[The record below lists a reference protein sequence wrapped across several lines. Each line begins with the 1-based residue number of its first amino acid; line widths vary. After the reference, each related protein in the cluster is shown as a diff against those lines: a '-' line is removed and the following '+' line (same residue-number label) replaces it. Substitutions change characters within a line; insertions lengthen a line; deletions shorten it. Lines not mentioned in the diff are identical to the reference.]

1 MGRAVFGWVAA
12 VIVILV
18 PAVYFAVFDEDVIK
32 VTATTLTR
40 GNVEQTISAIAAGT
54 VKPKRESMVASGLM
68 GRVAVIPAKEG
79 DRVQAGNILLE
90 LDHADLDAQV
100 ALAQANLEVGRSR
113 LQQAQLG
120 ATINEEIA
128 RTRVSQAAAQL
139 DVAKTDFERIKALSD
154 RKAVSQSDFDKVSLA
169 LRVAQENHAAALAGQ
184 QENQVRAEEI
194 KSAKSGIEQLQ
205 AAIQVAEQT
214 REKAIVRAPFDG
226 VVAKIHVKV
235 GEAIALGMPLV
246 KMVDDSEYY
255 VKAPFDEAN
264 AADIRVGQVARI
276 NIDAYRGT
284 DFPGVVEFISPI
296 VAQNL
301 DLSRTLDIDVRI
313 EDGQDKFVA
322 GMSADVIIVAE
333 KKQDVLYVPSEAL
346 IREQTAYVIE
356 DGRVVVRNVEV
367 GIGNMLTKEVLSG
380 LKEGETIVTSVTVKG
395 LQNGIPVMVVDELG
409 DE

>member
-1 MGRAVFGWVAA
+1 MIMADVAA
-12 VIVILV
+12 
-18 PAVYFAVFDEDVIK
+18 
-32 VTATTLTR
+32 
-40 GNVEQTISAIAAGT
+40 AAGRTPAERLARMVRCRT
-54 VKPKRESMVASGLM
+54 VTQPEGGDPGEFRRLH
-68 GRVAVIPAKEG
+68 AV
-79 DRVQAGNILLE
+79 LE
-90 LDHADLDAQV
+90 EDYPLVHRH
-100 ALAQANLEVGRSR
+100 LE
-113 LQQAQLG
+113 
-120 ATINEEIA
+120 
-128 RTRVSQAAAQL
+128 RTRVRGESLLYRWPGRGPDPAARPTVLMAHQ
-139 DVAKTDFERIKALSD
+139 DVVEATGPWGRP
-154 RKAVSQSDFDKVSLA
+154 
-169 LRVAQENHAAALAGQ
+169 
-184 QENQVRAEEI
+184 
-194 KSAKSGIEQLQ
+194 
-205 AAIQVAEQT
+205 
-214 REKAIVRAPFDG
+214 PFDG